1 MRPRKGKNMNE
12 LLNIYCDES
21 CHLEHD
27 HQTVMVL
34 GAVVCPESRKSEIVQ
49 RIKEI
54 KQKHGFSK
62 FREMKWTSVSAAKLD
77 FYMEIVDYFFSDNDL
92 RFRAVIA
99 DKTRLDHDHYGQSHD
114 QWYYKMYYYLINFL
128 ISPTDQYKVYLD
140 IKDTRSAEKL
150 AKLHECVCNSNL
162 DFDSDIIKGMQHIHS
177 KESQILQLCDLL
189 IGAIA
194 YANRGLNDSPAKVT
208 LIDHIKKRSGYDLI
222 RSTLIKEPKFNL
234 FRWKGKDTNI

>member
-1 MRPRKGKNMNE
+1 MSE

-21 CHLEHD
+21 CHLEFD
-27 HQTVMVL
+27 NQPVMVL
-34 GAVVCPESRKSEIVQ
+34 GAVVCPEAKKQEIVQ

-54 KQKHGFSK
+54 KVKHGFSK
-62 FREMKWTSVSAAKLD
+62 FREMKWTSVSGAKLD
-77 FYMEIVDYFFSDNDL
+77 FYIEIIDYFFDDSDL

-99 DKTRLDHDHYGQSHD
+99 DKTALDHDHYGQSHD
-114 QWYYKMYYYLINFL
+114 QWYYKMYYFLINFL
-128 ISPTDQYKVYLD
+128 IAPANHYKVYLD

-150 AKLHECVCNSNL
+150 TKLHEYVCNSNL
-162 DFDSDIIKGMQHIHS
+162 DFDRNIIKRMQHMHS

-194 YANRGLNDSPAKVT
+194 YTNRGLKDSPAKVA
-208 LIDHIKKRSGYDLI
+208 LVERIKKRSSYDLI

-234 FRWKGKDTNI
+234 FRWKGKETNI